1 MILYN
6 LVLSSA
12 FWNCCLR
19 LNFGFFDCQ
28 GHEEF
33 IESSGLSEVGPWRS
47 INRNLSAVEICKVE
61 GLDYATLPGSGDS
74 CCKIKLRFVDPSSIG
89 FGKAFKLTLPELIDF
104 PDFVVEKTRYDA
116 AIGRNWTHRDKCL
129 VWWRNPNG
137 EGGKWWEGR
146 ICSLKPKSQEF
157 PDSPWER
164 YAVCYT
170 GDPDNHLHCPWELH
184 DPDISWER
192 PHIDDE
198 SRDKLLSFFAKLERP
213 VNGDKV
219 ILSYTL
225 IPLFV

>member
-1 MILYN
+1 M
-6 LVLSSA
+6 
-12 FWNCCLR
+12 
-19 LNFGFFDCQ
+19 
-28 GHEEF
+28 
-33 IESSGLSEVGPWRS
+33 
-47 INRNLSAVEICKVE
+47 EICKVE

-104 PDFVVEKTRYDA
+104 PDFVVEKTRYDV

-225 IPLFV
+225 LSLFLFDLVEIPHIKA